1 MPPASRRHPPIAFRG
16 LIMPN
21 PREAIEA
28 RIGIQGIEELHDQR
42 RTLVSVA
49 SGLRALHGPFGS
61 GEVRRKIIL
70 SGIRDKIRTQHQ
82 VSGTKVTE
90 AALDDKAHA
99 STEYV
104 AYVEDMIRQREQL
117 VLVDN
122 SLLEI
127 NDLITRDNTLVYH
140 LTAEVKLQ

>member
-1 MPPASRRHPPIAFRG
+1 MA
-16 LIMPN
+16 N